1 MDDALRRALALAGR
15 QHGVVTRTQA
25 LGLGFDDS
33 RATRFV
39 NDARWQRVHPG
50 VFVVHAGPLPW
61 QARALAAL
69 AYAGEGA
76 LLGHD
81 AAAHLLRFT
90 SRAPSVIDVII
101 PADRRVAPQP
111 GLRLRRSVTAARGH
125 RAAVL
130 RLVTTSAVRTAID
143 LAAAARRTDDVIGHL
158 SRAVRAGVAVDALRA
173 EALARRTLR
182 GRGLL
187 LEMLAAAEAGI
198 ESPLELRYHRDVER
212 AHGLPTS
219 RLQRRD
225 VIGGMWLRAD
235 VVLEGLGVRV
245 ELDGRLAH
253 PDSHRG
259 RDAWR
264 DNAVGIARRE
274 LTLRYHWEHVA
285 GDPCLTAEQV
295 VEALRSRGWRGAPRP
310 CGPICLLRR

>member
-1 MDDALRRALALAGR
+1 MDDALRRTIALAGR

-39 NDARWQRVHPG
+39 NEARWQRVHPG
-50 VFVVHAGPLPW
+50 VFVVHSGPLPW
-61 QARALAAL
+61 RTTALAAL

-76 LLGHD
+76 LLGYD
-81 AAAHLLRFT
+81 AAAHLHRFAA
-90 SRAPSVIDVII
+90 RPPSVIDVMI
-101 PADRRVAPQP
+101 PAARRVAPQP
-111 GLRLRRSVTAARGH
+111 GLRLRRSVAAERGD
-125 RAAVL
+125 RPAVL
-130 RLVTTSAVRTAID
+130 RLRTTSAVRTAVD
-143 LAAAARRTDDVIGHL
+143 LAAAARRPDDVMGSL
-158 SRAVRAGVAVDALRA
+158 ARAIRAGVAVGALRT
-173 EALARRTLR
+173 EVLARRTVR

-187 LEMLAAAEAGI
+187 LELLAAAEAGI
-198 ESPLELRYHRDVER
+198 ESPLELRYHRDVEG

-219 RLQRRD
+219 RLQRRE
-225 VIGGMWLRAD
+225 VIGGLWLRAD
-235 VVLEGLGVRV
+235 VVLEEFGVRV

-253 PDSHRG
+253 PDARRG

-285 GDPCLTAEQV
+285 RDPCLTAEQV
-295 VEALRSRGWRGAPRP
+295 VEALRSRGWRGTPRP
-310 CGPICLLRR
+310 CGPH

>member
-1 MDDALRRALALAGR
+1 MDDALRRTIALAGR

-39 NDARWQRVHPG
+39 NEARWQRVHPG
-50 VFVVHAGPLPW
+50 VFVVHSGPLPW
-61 QARALAAL
+61 RTSALAAL

-76 LLGHD
+76 LLGYD
-81 AAAHLLRFT
+81 AAAHLHRFAA
-90 SRAPSVIDVII
+90 RPPSVIDVMI
-101 PADRRVAPQP
+101 PAARRVAPQP
-111 GLRLRRSVTAARGH
+111 GLRLRRSVAAERGD
-125 RAAVL
+125 RPAVL
-130 RLVTTSAVRTAID
+130 RLRTTSAVRTAVD
-143 LAAAARRTDDVIGHL
+143 LAAAARRPDDVMGGL
-158 SRAVRAGVAVDALRA
+158 ARAIRAGVAVGALRT
-173 EALARRTLR
+173 EVLARRTVR

-187 LEMLAAAEAGI
+187 LELLAAAEAGI
-198 ESPLELRYHRDVER
+198 ESPLELRYHRDVEG

-219 RLQRRD
+219 RLQRRE
-225 VIGGMWLRAD
+225 VIGGLWLRAD
-235 VVLEGLGVRV
+235 VVLEEFGVRV

-253 PDSHRG
+253 PDARRG

-285 GDPCLTAEQV
+285 RDPCLTAEQV
-295 VEALRSRGWRGAPRP
+295 VEALRSRGWRGTPRP
-310 CGPICLLRR
+310 CGPHCVLRR

>member
-15 QHGVVTRTQA
+15 QQGVITRAQA

-39 NDARWQRVHPG
+39 NEVRWQRVHPG
-50 VFVVHAGPLPW
+50 VFVVHGGPRPW
-61 QARALAAL
+61 RTTAVAAL

-81 AAAHLLRFT
+81 AAAHLHRFT
-90 SRAPSVIDVII
+90 TREPSVIDVVI
-101 PADRRVAPQP
+101 PAHRRVAPQP
-111 GLRLRRSVTAARGH
+111 GLRLRRSVAAGGGDRP
-125 RAAVL
+125 AVL
-130 RLVTTSAVRTAID
+130 RLLATPPVRTAID
-143 LAAAARRTDDVIGHL
+143 LAAAARRPDDVIGGL
-158 SRAVRAGVAVDALRA
+158 ARAIRAGVPVAALRS
-173 EALARRTLR
+173 EVLARRTVR

-187 LEMLAAAEAGI
+187 LEMLAAAETGI
-198 ESPLELRYHRDVER
+198 ESPLELRYRRDVEL

-219 RLQRRD
+219 RLQRRE
-225 VIGGMWLRAD
+225 VIGGLWLRAD
-235 VVLEGLGVRV
+235 VVLEEFGVRV

-253 PDSHRG
+253 PDARRG

-295 VEALRSRGWRGAPRP
+295 VEALRSRGWRGAPTP
-310 CGPICLLRR
+310 CGPLCLLRR